1 MIQKSKWIFTTNQQ
15 TQKDMS
21 RYVKPPT
28 ALFNIT
34 NITFSLARRI
44 CKIVE
49 NEDLKEKFFKELKK
63 KNIARTE
70 IPLVAANRSQ
80 HIES

>member
-34 NITFSLARRI
+34 NIPFSLARRI

-63 KNIARTE
+63 KKKKLLE
-70 IPLVAANRSQ
+70 Q
-80 HIES
+80 KYH